1 MLLAPVFDSNS
12 VHRAILKN
20 TSLMFAIKEVSVGR
34 IESATSI
41 KKEIELLKST
51 VHENTVR
58 YFGCYSVLD
67 TIWILTEYCAAG
79 SILDCIHLTNLT
91 FSELQVSIVLES
103 ALNGLQY
110 LHNNNVI
117 HRDVKA
123 ANLLLTSNAIVKIA
137 DFGVSSQLT
146 QSICV
151 RNSVVVTP
159 YW

>member
-1 MLLAPVFDSNS
+1 MKIQS
-12 VHRAILKN
+12 VTL
-20 TSLMFAIKEVSVGR
+20 VQ
-34 IESATSI
+34 
-41 KKEIELLKST
+41 
-51 VHENTVR
+51 
-58 YFGCYSVLD
+58 D

-79 SILDCIHLTNLT
+79 SI
-91 FSELQVSIVLES
+91 
-103 ALNGLQY
+103 
-110 LHNNNVI
+110 
-117 HRDVKA
+117 DVKA